1 MVVLQSYKSSEEG
14 EDEIGFLPEE
24 VKDVPSVRRLT
35 SRESTGSQNS
45 SEEGEDGFLPEE
57 KEELS
62 VRRLPSR
69 RPMPPGNSINSDKG
83 KTPPKEK

>member
-1 MVVLQSYKSSEEG
+1 VQSYKSSEEG

-45 SEEGEDGFLPEE
+45 SEEGEDEFLPEE

-69 RPMPPGNSINSDKG
+69 KPMSPGNSVNSDKA
-83 KTPPKEK
+83 KPRQKKNDD